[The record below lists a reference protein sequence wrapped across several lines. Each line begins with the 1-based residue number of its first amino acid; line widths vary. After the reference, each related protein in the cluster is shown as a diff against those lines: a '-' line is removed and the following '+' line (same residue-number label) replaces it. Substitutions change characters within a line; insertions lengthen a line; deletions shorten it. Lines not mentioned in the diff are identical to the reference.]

1 MNHNFQV
8 VPCGPD
14 YPVDSSAY
22 NPCQSSYSSEAYD
35 SYPVG
40 YASFGPSA
48 SNSDAANYAVGGY
61 LYMSVVRYS
70 NTYDDQACPYTIYTN
85 VTGNTFYLKKILT
98 FKLALLT
105 KLESMTES
113 LETLYANQSL
123 F

>member
-1 MNHNFQV
+1 
-8 VPCGPD
+8 
-14 YPVDSSAY
+14 
-22 NPCQSSYSSEAYD
+22 
-35 SYPVG
+35 
-40 YASFGPSA
+40 
-48 SNSDAANYAVGGY
+48 
-61 LYMSVVRYS
+61 MSVVRYS